1 MNLLARTAC
10 VKVAGT
16 KYYLTDAACGKN
28 RFAWVDDFNGVLNG
42 KTFAT
47 RKAAMV
53 YVGGRSNSWKE

>member
-1 MNLLARTAC
+1 MNLLARTTC

-16 KYYLTDAACGKN
+16 KYYLTDAAYGKN

-47 RKAAMV
+47 RKAAMA